1 MAVLE
6 RFLLSTPCLYV
17 MAYIAEAIIM
27 VLRVYAWVTKSTS

>member
-1 MAVLE
+1 MRFIE
-6 RFLLSTPCLYV
+6 RFLLSTPTLYV